1 MDSLVQDSY
10 TVNWFAVL
18 GDDII
23 RWGADFLMI
32 CSTRLPRTSKY
43 SDTRSLYMCSHS
55 CHRQSSGPFH
65 DENETLPR
73 WEDNIT
79 INLKKKRTQ
88 QCRLVSKG
96 SGQWPV
102 AGPCVYEF
110 HRRCKVSGPAT

>member
-1 MDSLVQDSY
+1 
-10 TVNWFAVL
+10 VL

-23 RWGADFLMI
+23 MWGADFLMI

-79 INLKKKRTQ
+79 INLKKKK
-88 QCRLVSKG
+88 KG
-96 SGQWPV
+96 CNSVDWFQKSQDSGQWQ
-102 AGPCVYEF
+102 AHVYMNSTGDAKF
-110 HRRCKVSGPAT
+110 QGQQHDY